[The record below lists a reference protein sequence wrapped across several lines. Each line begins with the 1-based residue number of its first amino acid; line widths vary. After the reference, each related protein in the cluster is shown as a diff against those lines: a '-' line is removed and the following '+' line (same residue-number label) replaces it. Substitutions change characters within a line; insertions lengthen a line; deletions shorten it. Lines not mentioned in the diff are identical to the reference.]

1 MVAIGIDPGTTTG
14 LAIKYFFQG
23 QPYMELDSGTITHM
37 MMRVHHIALKN
48 DDVMLFIEDA
58 RKRNWFGARAKEKLQ
73 GAGSIKRDCAIW
85 EDWAKEMELPYHMI
99 APKDVA
105 TKQSSEAFALL
116 TGIKRSNQHERD
128 AAMIVWGISLTMF
141 KGYLDAIH

>member
-23 QPYMELDSGTITHM
+23 QPYMELHSGSITAM
-37 MMRVHHIALKN
+37 MNKVADICESN
-48 DDVMLFIEDA
+48 GNVILFIEDA

-105 TKQSSEAFALL
+105 TKQSSESFALL
-116 TGIKRSNQHERD
+116 TGIKRSNQHQRD